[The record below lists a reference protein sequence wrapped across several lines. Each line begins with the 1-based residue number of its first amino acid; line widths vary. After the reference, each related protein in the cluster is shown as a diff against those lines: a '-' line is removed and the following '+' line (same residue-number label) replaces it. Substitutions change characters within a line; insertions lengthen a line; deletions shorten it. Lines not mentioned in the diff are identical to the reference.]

1 MVTHHFHTRMAP
13 ATVVCS
19 CISYTLTFDTHLIRF
34 HEKSVS
40 GELIMALWI
49 SRARE
54 DGHVVVENSV
64 RHHVVGDE
72 EYEEQ
77 RRVRLIGDMSV
88 KINTEEQP

>member
-1 MVTHHFHTRMAP
+1 MAHHFHTRMAP

-54 DGHVVVENSV
+54 DGHIVVKNSV

-72 EYEEQ
+72 DVY
-77 RRVRLIGDMSV
+77 
-88 KINTEEQP
+88 PP